1 MRHSRALC
9 NQLEFLLNWVNVMLI
24 DAANARIRNMACVI
38 MEHCVDYEREKFEEK
53 LKEGTLTLERT
64 TAWIS
69 QAITNLKPEDI
80 VGGSRLAYL
89 TVHTEAVRS
98 LITSPYKLTSDTCQE
113 TLLLDM
119 DHLNVLRAK
128 VHSQA
133 MAGLRRS

>member
-69 QAITNLKPEDI
+69 QAITKPEDI
-80 VGGSRLAYL
+80 VGGSCLAYL